1 MKNEDLILFAEQDVR
16 VETCAVA
23 PCVMLSGAVV
33 LLNVVVVLLWSCR
46 AANQGH
52 NQPSAESAVRNIDT
66 LQCPAATTAAS
77 PLQNGD
83 PSGLQQILSRP
94 VSQQSLHV

>member
-52 NQPSAESAVRNIDT
+52 NQPSSESAVRNIGT
-66 LQCPAATTAAS
+66 L
-77 PLQNGD
+77 
-83 PSGLQQILSRP
+83 
-94 VSQQSLHV
+94 

>member
-1 MKNEDLILFAEQDVR
+1 MR

-23 PCVMLSGAVV
+23 PCAMLSGAVV

-66 LQCPAATTAAS
+66 LQCTLET
-77 PLQNGD
+77 
-83 PSGLQQILSRP
+83 
-94 VSQQSLHV
+94 